1 VLVFAVASQ
10 KGGSGKTTIA
20 TKLGVAAEGR
30 GRPAV
35 LLDLDPQ
42 ATATVWKD
50 WRGEAPP
57 DVYAAQHARLPKLLE
72 AAAANGAAVTILDT
86 PPQADAIAQAAMR
99 HADLVLIPCRPTAID
114 LQAITTT
121 ARAATQEGKPAFV
134 VLNAVRPRSPLTE
147 DAVRALGA
155 AGIALAPVTVGD
167 RADFQ
172 NPLSAGKAGIEW
184 DPTGK
189 AAAEIAALW
198 DWITGLP
205 ATKAARIQG

>member
-1 VLVFAVASQ
+1 LLVIAVASQ

-20 TKLGVAAEGR
+20 TNLGVAAEGR
-30 GRPAV
+30 GRPTV

-57 DVYAAQHARLPKLLE
+57 DVYAAQHTRLPKLLQ
-72 AAAANGAAVTILDT
+72 AAAANGAEVTILDT

-121 ARAATQEGKPAFV
+121 ARAAAQEGKPSFV
-134 VLNAVRPRSPLTE
+134 ILNAVRPRSPLTE
-147 DAVRALGA
+147 DAVRALDA
-155 AGIALAPVTVGD
+155 AGIALVPVMVGD

-172 NPLSAGKAGIEW
+172 NPLSAGRAGIEW
-184 DPTGK
+184 DPKGK
-189 AAAEIAALW
+189 AAAEIQALW
-198 DWITGLP
+198 DWIADLP
-205 ATKAARIQG
+205 ATKRAVVQG